1 MMDEAQHISHRY
13 DSELKAVQDRVL
25 TMGELIERQIDIALA
40 ALVAGDHALAEQVTQ
55 MDHEVNAH
63 EVAIDEQCT
72 RILARHQPAARDLR
86 LIIAIIKTI
95 TDLERIGDEAERIA
109 RQAVMMTE
117 FGDMLESEL
126 TDLEAL
132 GQRVKKMLHIGLDAF
147 ARLDAEAALRMARK
161 DKKVDREYEGLIR
174 KSITYMMEDPR
185 TIRRELAVL
194 WCARALERIGDHAK
208 NMAEYV
214 VFLVHG
220 KDVRHLG
227 LKGMEREV
235 HGAES
240 VNLPNKK
247 DSI

>member
-1 MMDEAQHISHRY
+1 MMEQSQHISQRY
-13 DSELKAVQDRVL
+13 DDELRAVHDRVFV
-25 TMGELIERQIDIALA
+25 MGGLIERQIDTALE
-40 ALVAGDHALAEQVTQ
+40 ALVTGNHALAEEVVR

-63 EVAIDEQCT
+63 EVGIDEQCS
-72 RILARHQPAARDLR
+72 RILVRRQPAARDLR

-109 RQAVMMTE
+109 REGVMLNELGNTS
-117 FGDMLESEL
+117 ESEL
-126 TDLEAL
+126 MDLEAL
-132 GQRVKKMLHIGLDAF
+132 GQRVKKMVHNGLDAF
-147 ARLDAEAALRMARK
+147 AQLDAEAALRVARK

-185 TIRRELAVL
+185 TIRRELSVL
-194 WCARALERIGDHAK
+194 WCARALERMGDHAK

-214 VFLVHG
+214 VFLVYG

-235 HGAES
+235 HAAEAVS
-240 VNLPNKK
+240 ASDTAKG
-247 DSI
+247 